1 MKTPRKRAPTETM
14 DSTKMT
20 RTTAMTVEATVTVL
34 SKEEGTSKTITKVPS
49 VPEQNQQKTW
59 LQDKRREIIIIA
71 CSSLAATF
79 VIVIVAL
86 FIVRVQSRPTVR
98 ICSSKD
104 CLEHAGMLRAAMNR
118 SANPCNDFYKFTCG
132 SWKPRGAEKSMIGY
146 VFAKAAQT
154 AIGEMN
160 TTDGAL
166 IPAAPTYFRSCL
178 TKANTKTELDL
189 FKSFKQGLGLMW
201 PEAPERNQPHPL
213 EALLNMS
220 INWNYHVFFNLRAF
234 PEYRK
239 RPATLYIRRGRMRP
253 DWQKI
258 SKDFGDVV
266 KNHTAELGVDTKD
279 DAKALRDV
287 VEDIMKHAINVPPD
301 ATRDVEMTLDNMY
314 TIMKYNSERLK
325 TYLNDMLKPQ
335 FTWEGSSTVFLEDE
349 SILEQLDKLLKKYE
363 NKMTWLMRGL
373 SWVFIRDNL
382 WVVLGKPQLRY
393 EDQDKDK
400 LQQHLMRACLQYV
413 ESSFG
418 LVVLAKDIYARYDD
432 AMRKKLEVTF
442 SRVREEL
449 IREVNN
455 AEWIQRVIKE
465 AIEHKVS
472 DLGLNALPEPM
483 FFSTDSLVDL
493 YSSFSASVSGS
504 FMRSYIN
511 LGKAY
516 RSNLGTDRFVSI
528 YSKRYYGNE
537 PSRYNYY
544 YNIAVLLLGALR
556 SPILYSGGTL
566 AMSFGSVGTLL
577 AECMV
582 RSFDKQGV
590 TVDEKGEAR
599 KWWGDTYAGY
609 KEQVRCPLVEG
620 LEVSFGS
627 IEQRERLQSAMF
639 PVAPALTAS
648 FGAFREAVAA
658 RAGDG
663 HIEDMRLSGLE
674 DFSDE
679 QIFFMTYCLM
689 MCKVGGDGR
698 ECNWPVRHV
707 PQFATAFYCRSG
719 SAMNPY
725 KKCRFLA

>member
-1 MKTPRKRAPTETM
+1 MKGAGT
-14 DSTKMT
+14 
-20 RTTAMTVEATVTVL
+20 L
-34 SKEEGTSKTITKVPS
+34 SPAQLPLGGHPFL
-49 VPEQNQQKTW
+49 PFQKTW

-132 SWKPRGAEKSMIGY
+132 SWKPRGAEKSMIDY

-154 AIGEMN
+154 AIGEIN

-220 INWNYHVFFNLRAF
+220 INWNYH
-234 PEYRK
+234 
-239 RPATLYIRRGRMRP
+239 
-253 DWQKI
+253 KI

-413 ESSFG
+413 
-418 LVVLAKDIYARYDD
+418 D
-432 AMRKKLEVTF
+432 
-442 SRVREEL
+442 
-449 IREVNN
+449 
-455 AEWIQRVIKE
+455 
-465 AIEHKVS
+465 
-472 DLGLNALPEPM
+472 
-483 FFSTDSLVDL
+483 
-493 YSSFSASVSGS
+493 VSGS

-577 AECMV
+577 AECM
-582 RSFDKQGV
+582 
-590 TVDEKGEAR
+590 
-599 KWWGDTYAGY
+599 
-609 KEQVRCPLVEG
+609 
-620 LEVSFGS
+620 
-627 IEQRERLQSAMF
+627 
-639 PVAPALTAS
+639 
-648 FGAFREAVAA
+648 AVAA